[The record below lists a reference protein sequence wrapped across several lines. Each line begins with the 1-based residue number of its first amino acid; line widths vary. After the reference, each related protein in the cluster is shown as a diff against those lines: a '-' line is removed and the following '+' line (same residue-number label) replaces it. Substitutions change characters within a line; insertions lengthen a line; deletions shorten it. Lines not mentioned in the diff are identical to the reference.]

1 MLGVVVWSNERRCKA
16 VIWCEDQGALAY
28 LEGMTNL
35 FRAGQWPEA
44 GDLVEL
50 ESVLEGG
57 LRLARKVRMLSQGVG
72 AALPQALRA
81 RAERKP
87 VANPL
92 GGCATMPTG
101 PVSNCDRAVAGNH
114 PGALY
119 HKAVAVS

>member
-35 FRAGQWPEA
+35 LRTGPWPEA

-50 ESVLEGG
+50 ESELEAG
-57 LRLARKVRMLSQGVG
+57 LRLARNVRLVSQGVG

-81 RAERKP
+81 HAEAVP
-87 VANPL
+87 VPQPVVSCGSMRPRL
-92 GGCATMPTG
+92 
-101 PVSNCDRAVAGNH
+101 VSNHDLAVADSRAMAMQ
-114 PGALY
+114 P
-119 HKAVAVS
+119 KAVACN